1 MWNGTISNNGQLTHI
16 YIQKPNGILEI
27 VCEPDKDTK
36 IDVYPY
42 TYIGILFK
50 SDFGLGTSGVDFVAD
65 DPNIPSIN
73 IPPIISPLAGAL
85 SRTSLYYVN
94 ENNFSITVN

>member
-1 MWNGTISNNGQLTHI
+1 MWNGTISNNDQLTHI

-50 SDFGLGTSGVDFVAD
+50 SDFGLGTSGVDFVANE
-65 DPNIPSIN
+65 PNIPS
-73 IPPIISPLAGAL
+73 IISPLAGGM